1 VGAVFSQYFE
11 ELDVAQLAHTYASAL
26 PFPHIVLDGAI
37 DGDRIDAAATSF
49 PEADGPNW
57 TSYLHLN
64 ERKRGNTHLDT
75 WPSELQTVAK
85 ELMSPPF
92 IAFLEQLTGIPALLP
107 DPSFDGGG
115 LHRSERGGFLNI
127 HTDFTAHHG
136 QVGWERRINVLLYLN
151 EDWDEAWGGHL
162 EFWSA
167 DMQRCET
174 LVAPALNRMVVFT
187 TTTSSYHGH
196 PAPLS
201 CPEGTARES
210 LALYYFTSGSSKPV
224 RTTDYR
230 ARPGDGLKRVG
241 IYLDKKVLRLYD
253 IVKHRTGVSDVVVSR
268 WLSRLSRRR
277 RP

>member
-1 VGAVFSQYFE
+1 MGAIFSQHFE
-11 ELDVAQLAHTYASAL
+11 ELDATELARTYAAAT
-26 PFPHIVLDGAI
+26 PFPHIVLD
-37 DGDRIDAAATSF
+37 DVFDCDRVGAAATSF
-49 PEADGPNW
+49 PKADGPDW

-75 WPSELQTVAK
+75 WPSELRTLANA
-85 ELMSPPF
+85 LMSPPF
-92 IAFLEQLTGIPALLP
+92 IAFLEQVTGVSALLP

-127 HTDFTAHHG
+127 HTDFTAHHRH
-136 QVGWERRINVLLYLN
+136 VGWERRINVLLYLN
-151 EDWDEAWGGHL
+151 EDWEEAWGGQL
-162 EFWSA
+162 ELWSA
-167 DMQRCET
+167 DMQRCVSR
-174 LVAPALNRMVVFT
+174 VAPAINRMVIFT

-196 PAPLS
+196 PAPLN
-201 CPEGTARES
+201 CPEGTARAS
-210 LALYYFTSGSSKPV
+210 MALYYFTSGSSNPV

-253 IVKHRTGVSDVVVSR
+253 IVKHRTGASDAVVSR

-277 RP
+277 R